1 MTPITFLA
9 DCMLGRLA
17 KWLRILGYDT
27 AYFSDITDEKLVH
40 RALHEGRVIL
50 TRDTHLIKRKLAR
63 RCLLIQSDQVL
74 EQLKQVIEEFK
85 LKAPNRGIL
94 RRCLLCNTPLSAISK
109 KRVRGR
115 VPPYV
120 YKTQR
125 SFAYCSRCDRI
136 YWRGTHINRVFD
148 RLSKLRSA
156 TAPPLAE

>member
-1 MTPITFLA
+1 MAAITFLA

-27 AYFSDITDEKLVH
+27 AYYSDINDEELVF
-40 RALHEGRVIL
+40 RALQEGRVIL

-63 RCLLIQSDQVL
+63 RCLLIESDQVL
-74 EQLKQVIEEFK
+74 EQLKQVIDEFK
-85 LKAPNRGIL
+85 LKPPSRAML
-94 RRCLLCNTPLSAISK
+94 RRCLLCNTPLKTLSK
-109 KRVRGR
+109 GKVKGK

-136 YWRGTHINRVFD
+136 YWRGTHISRVFD
-148 RLSKLRSA
+148 RLSKLGS
-156 TAPPLAE
+156 TTSTPLP